1 MSGIV
6 DGLRKGLAVSAK
18 VVIGAVSALV
28 SNAVNVA
35 VASITNNTIL
45 RGLVDLDIDLARVRN
60 GDEGVSLMVRV
71 SQGQATLAKVI
82 VRALEA
88 LVTDADNG
96 VQADVAG
103 GEVENVCVA
112 AVVGRTGGRT
122 VSVVLVLLDGLES
135 VAWVAKASKAVAALA
150 QIKVIA
156 VLALPADA
164 ADGVQANI
172 AVDVGMDG
180 FADVGRIE
188 ADIIQSLCDV
198 LLVSCFGELSI
209 QADNH
214 ARSSGVS

>member
-1 MSGIV
+1 
-6 DGLRKGLAVSAK
+6 
-18 VVIGAVSALV
+18 
-28 SNAVNVA
+28 
-35 VASITNNTIL
+35 
-45 RGLVDLDIDLARVRN
+45 
-60 GDEGVSLMVRV
+60 MVRV

-88 LVTDADNG
+88 LVTDTDNG

-103 GEVENVCVA
+103 GEVENVSVA

-180 FADVGRIE
+180 FADY
-188 ADIIQSLCDV
+188 
-198 LLVSCFGELSI
+198 
-209 QADNH
+209 
-214 ARSSGVS
+214 